1 MCSQVP
7 LMFNSC
13 AVLTSIATQEKG
25 TSLITKS
32 THHALTFSS
41 SMLPFPPHCPEL
53 LTRMSACP
61 KLFLT
66 ACSSF
71 WMSAS
76 GVMSMLTT
84 RTLILLFTL
93 RISVLVAS
101 SFAMVLLARTKFDAE
116 VLANSSAIA
125 WIQDHCSAVKMN
137 AEARD

>member
-1 MCSQVP
+1 MKVRKNSKKNGSSVSRP
-7 LMFNSC
+7 LH
-13 AVLTSIATQEKG
+13 TST
-25 TSLITKS
+25 
-32 THHALTFSS
+32 
-41 SMLPFPPHCPEL
+41 
-53 LTRMSACP
+53 P

-84 RTLILLFTL
+84 ARTLILLFTL

-116 VLANSSAIA
+116 VLANSSAVA
-125 WIQDHCSAVKMN
+125 WIQDHC
-137 AEARD
+137 